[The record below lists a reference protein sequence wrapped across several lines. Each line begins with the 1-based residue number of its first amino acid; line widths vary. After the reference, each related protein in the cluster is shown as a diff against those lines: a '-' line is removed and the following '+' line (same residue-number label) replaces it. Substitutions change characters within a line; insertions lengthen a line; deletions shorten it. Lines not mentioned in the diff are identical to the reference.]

1 MKAIV
6 VADQEWGIGKENRL
20 LIHLP
25 GDLKYFKEKTLNKV
39 VVMGR
44 ETFESLPGK
53 KPLPNR
59 INIVLSRNPEFQAD
73 GCIVC
78 HSMGQLFKQLENY
91 DTEDVFIA
99 GGENIYRQFLPYC
112 NRFFVTKIHA
122 VLEADRHFENL
133 DLRQDLELVSE
144 SEFQKENGVTYR
156 FTEYR
161 RK

>member
-1 MKAIV
+1 MNTIV
-6 VADQEWGIGKENRL
+6 VVDKNWGIGNGNRL
-20 LIHLP
+20 LTHIP

-53 KPLPNR
+53 NPLPNR
-59 INIVLSRNPEFQAD
+59 TNIVLSRNSDFTAEN
-73 GCIVC
+73 CIVC
-78 HSMGQLFKQLENY
+78 RSMGQLFKELENF

-99 GGENIYRQFLPYC
+99 GGENIYKQFLPYC
-112 NRFFVTKIHA
+112 SSFFVTRMDQSF
-122 VLEADRHFENL
+122 EADRYFENL
-133 DLRQDLELVSE
+133 DRREDLKLVWE
-144 SEFQKENGVTYR
+144 SELREEKGVTYK